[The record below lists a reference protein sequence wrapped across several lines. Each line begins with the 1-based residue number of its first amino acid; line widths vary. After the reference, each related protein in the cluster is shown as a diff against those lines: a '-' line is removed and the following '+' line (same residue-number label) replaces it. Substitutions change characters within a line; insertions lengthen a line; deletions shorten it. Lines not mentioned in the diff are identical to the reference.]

1 MLSRYPH
8 ELSGGQQQRVV
19 IAMALMAEPALLI
32 MDEPTTG
39 LDVTIEAAI
48 LELVRDLRRKFGTAI
63 LFISHNL
70 GTVARIC
77 DRIGVLY
84 AGRLVETGRIRP
96 VFGDACPSLY
106 ARPARRRCPS
116 SMRGA
121 ARPG

>member
-1 MLSRYPH
+1 MLGEVRLPDPERMLSRYPH

-84 AGRLVETGRIRP
+84 AGR
-96 VFGDACPSLY
+96 S
-106 ARPARRRCPS
+106 
-116 SMRGA
+116 
-121 ARPG
+121 